1 MFVRR
6 DFREKKKFRREK
18 LSERNL
24 GGRVENFV
32 VGHEYFLS
40 EPTKKISP
48 KNWEK
53 TEKRKLSYLMDENVH
68 VHLYMGFVHINN
80 FFLFFFF
87 LVALFA
93 SFFFL
98 RPLAHKQFFLLKK
111 CITFLFYL
119 MRT

>member
-32 VGHEYFLS
+32 VGHEYFLFK
-40 EPTKKISP
+40 PAKKISP

-87 LVALFA
+87 SCFVCQ
-93 SFFFL
+93 FFFSSST
-98 RPLAHKQFFLLKK
+98 
-111 CITFLFYL
+111 CT
-119 MRT
+119 